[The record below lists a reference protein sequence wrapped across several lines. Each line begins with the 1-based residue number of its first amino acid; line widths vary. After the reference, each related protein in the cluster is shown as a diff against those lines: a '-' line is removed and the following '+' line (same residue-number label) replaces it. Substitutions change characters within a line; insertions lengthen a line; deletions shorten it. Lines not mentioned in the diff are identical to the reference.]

1 MMTIREALAANPLIA
16 ILRGL
21 EPDRAVPVAEVLIET
36 GFRVIEVPLNSPM
49 PLDSIAQLASR
60 YGGQALIGAG
70 TVLSE
75 EQVEAVAQA
84 GGRIIVSPNL
94 NPAVGAAAAE
104 RGLIWCPGVMTPT
117 EAFAALDH
125 GAQVLKIFPAE
136 MVRPSAIRAMRAVL
150 PPKTLVAAVGGIDQA
165 SLASYWRA
173 GADAFGLGSSLF
185 KPDYSISEIRQ
196 RARLLV
202 DACSSSRDEER

>member
-49 PLDSIAQLASR
+49 PLDSIAQIASR

-94 NPAVGAAAAE
+94 NPTVGAAAAQC
-104 RGLIWCPGVMTPT
+104 GLIWCPGVMTPT
-117 EAFAALDH
+117 EALAALDQ
-125 GAQVLKIFPAE
+125 GAQLLKIFPAE
-136 MVRPSAIRAMRAVL
+136 MIRPSAIRAMRAVL

-165 SLASYWRA
+165 SMASYWRA

-202 DACSSSRDEER
+202 DSCSSNSNEDR